1 MAQAYLSPDGTY
13 QAIAPVLVGKPKT
26 LISRLLQRS
35 HPGEAVCLGFDFPI
49 GLPFPYAL
57 QCGIEDFLD
66 LLPQFGQGEWR
77 DFYHP
82 AEEPEEIRLT
92 RPFYPQ
98 HPGHARQ
105 TYLLG
110 ALGVHSMDEL
120 RRVCELAH
128 SGRRAAAPLFWTL
141 GGQQVGKAAINGWR
155 DVLGPALKQ
164 AASWFAIWP
173 FSGQLCELLA
183 SRRVIVA
190 ETYPAEFY
198 KHLGVAFPVPKERI
212 SSSFSSTGTGKRS
225 QAARAANAAALLD
238 WARGSHIKLEPQ
250 LQSAIVNG
258 FGPSSGAEDPFDA
271 TIGLFGMLNV
281 LQGKRLPGELPTSE
295 PLTKKLRNIEGW
307 ILGQEVPASFP
318 RWLVQ
323 T

>member
-1 MAQAYLSPDGTY
+1 MAQARLLTDGTY
-13 QAIAPVLVGKPKT
+13 QITAPVLVGKPGT
-26 LISRLLQRS
+26 LISRIMKGS
-35 HPGEAVCLGFDFPI
+35 PPGEAVFLGFDFPI
-49 GLPFPYAL
+49 GLPLTYA
-57 QCGIEDFLD
+57 QRCGIEDFLD
-66 LLPQFGQGEWR
+66 LLPQLGQGEWR
-77 DFYHP
+77 DFYDP
-82 AEEPEEIRLT
+82 AEEPDEIKLT

-98 HPGHARQ
+98 RPGHARQ
-105 TYLLG
+105 SYLLS

-173 FSGQLCELLA
+173 FSGQLSELL
-183 SRRVIVA
+183 SSKRFIVA

-198 KHLGVAFPVPKERI
+198 KHLGVEFPVRRERL
-212 SSSFSSTGTGKRS
+212 SSLFSSAGTGKRS
-225 QAARAANAAALLD
+225 QAARAANADVLLD
-238 WARGSHIKLEPQ
+238 WAGGSQVVLDPQ
-250 LQSAIVNG
+250 LRSAITNG
-258 FGPSSGAEDPFDA
+258 FGPSPEAEDPFDA
-271 TIGLFGMLNV
+271 TIGLFGTLNV
-281 LQGKRLPGELPTSE
+281 LLGKRLPGELPNAE

-318 RWLVQ
+318 RWPDP